1 VSLRG
6 NIRECQEYAEACTH
20 IAACAADAKTRD
32 DILRLKRSWL
42 SLAKCLALLPPQ
54 SNFNRPANGRLMVTV
69 SNRITTEFYG
79 RSVYGSYVL
88 KTR

>member
-6 NIRECQEYAEACTH
+6 DIRECQEYAEACTH
-20 IAACAADAKTRD
+20 IAACIADAKTRD

-54 SNFNRPANGRLMVTV
+54 SNFNRPANGSSTPVNGKRRQLPPQNVRSLGARL
-69 SNRITTEFYG
+69 
-79 RSVYGSYVL
+79 
-88 KTR
+88 

>member
-1 VSLRG
+1 MSLRQD
-6 NIRECQEYAEACTH
+6 IRECQDYAEACTH

-54 SNFNRPANGRLMVTV
+54 SNFNRPSNSSFTPVNGKRQLPPQDVRSLGARL
-69 SNRITTEFYG
+69 
-79 RSVYGSYVL
+79 
-88 KTR
+88 

>member
-1 VSLRG
+1 MSLRG
-6 NIRECQEYAEACTH
+6 DIRECQEYAEACTH

-54 SNFNRPANGRLMVTV
+54 SNFNRPANGSSTPVNGKRRQLPPQNVRSLGARL
-69 SNRITTEFYG
+69 
-79 RSVYGSYVL
+79 
-88 KTR
+88 

>member
-6 NIRECQEYAEACTH
+6 DIRECQEYAEACTH

-42 SLAKCLALLPPQ
+42 RLPQ
-54 SNFNRPANGRLMVTV
+54 R
-69 SNRITTEFYG
+69 
-79 RSVYGSYVL
+79 RSPPDGSVC
-88 KTR
+88 RH